1 MKNILSISS
10 LSIGYDKNNVLSNI
24 NVVVDQPKLITL
36 IGRNG
41 QGKSTLLKTLT
52 GLIPAMDGEIF
63 FGEKINKDLSHK
75 EKSKLFSVVLTSP
88 PAINNITVK
97 DFVAYG
103 RYPYTNWL
111 AVKKEEDN
119 WQINQAMELCG
130 ITNFA
135 ATNIANLSDGERQK
149 VALARAIAQNTP
161 IIFLDEPTSHLDL
174 VNQSDFGLGVSIFTE
189 NDSKIEKLIP
199 LFEDGAVFVNEL
211 VKSDPRLP
219 FGGTKISGYGR
230 ELSEDGIKEFVNKK
244 TVYIK

>member
-10 LSIGYDKNNVLSNI
+10 LTIGYDKSKVLSNI
-24 NVVVDQPKLITL
+24 NVVVDKPTLITL

-52 GLIPAMDGEIF
+52 GLIPAISGKIF
-63 FGEKINKDLSHK
+63 FGDNISSELSHK
-75 EKSKLFSVVLTSP
+75 EKSKLYSVVLTTP

-111 AVKKEEDN
+111 ATKKEEDN
-119 WQINQAMELCG
+119 WQIHQAMELCG
-130 ITNFA
+130 VSNFA

-161 IIFLDEPTSHLDL
+161 IVFLDEPTSHLDL
-174 VNQSDFGLGVSIFTE
+174 VNQTELFNLLHQLVEEQQKTIIISSHQLNLALNYANEIWMLNQGGLEANTPEFFMKSG
-189 NDSKIEKLIP
+189 KIEAL
-199 LFEDGAVFVNEL
+199 
-211 VKSDPRLP
+211 
-219 FGGTKISGYGR
+219 FGGLKLKY
-230 ELSEDGIKEFVNKK
+230 F
-244 TVYIK
+244 

>member
-1 MKNILSISS
+1 LKNILSISS

-24 NVVVDQPKLITL
+24 SVDVDKPKLITL

-52 GLIPAMDGEIF
+52 GLIPAINGEIF
-63 FGEKINKDLSHK
+63 FGEKINKELSHK

-174 VNQSDFGLGVSIFTE
+174 VNQSELFDLLHQLVEKQQKTIIISSHQLNLALNYADEIWLISNGELEANTPDFFMKSG
-189 NDSKIEKLIP
+189 KIEAL
-199 LFEDGAVFVNEL
+199 
-211 VKSDPRLP
+211 
-219 FGGTKISGYGR
+219 FGGLKLKY
-230 ELSEDGIKEFVNKK
+230 F
-244 TVYIK
+244 

>member
-63 FGEKINKDLSHK
+63 FGEKINQDLSHK

-111 AVKKEEDN
+111 AVNKEEDN

-174 VNQSDFGLGVSIFTE
+174 VNQSELFDLLHQLVEKQAKTIIISSHQLNLALNYADEIWLINNGELEANTPDFFMKSG
-189 NDSKIEKLIP
+189 KIEAL
-199 LFEDGAVFVNEL
+199 
-211 VKSDPRLP
+211 
-219 FGGTKISGYGR
+219 FGGLKLKY
-230 ELSEDGIKEFVNKK
+230 F
-244 TVYIK
+244 

>member
-10 LSIGYDKNNVLSNI
+10 LSIGYNKNKVLSNI
-24 NVVVDQPKLITL
+24 SLDIDQPKLITL

-41 QGKSTLLKTLT
+41 QGKSTLLKTLS
-52 GLIPAMDGEIF
+52 GLIPAIDGEIF
-63 FGEKINKDLSHK
+63 FGEKINKELNHK

-88 PAINNITVK
+88 PAINSITVK

-111 AVKKEEDN
+111 AQKKEEDN
-119 WQINQAMELCG
+119 RQINQAMELCG

-174 VNQSDFGLGVSIFTE
+174 VNQSELFDLLDQLVEKQQKTIIISSHQLNLALNYADEIWLINNNQLEANTPEYFIKSG
-189 NDSKIEKLIP
+189 KIEAL
-199 LFEDGAVFVNEL
+199 
-211 VKSDPRLP
+211 
-219 FGGTKISGYGR
+219 FGGLKLKY
-230 ELSEDGIKEFVNKK
+230 F
-244 TVYIK
+244 

>member
-24 NVVVDQPKLITL
+24 NVGVDQPKLITL

-63 FGEKINKDLSHK
+63 FGEKINKELTHK

-97 DFVAYG
+97 DFVAFG

-111 AVKKEEDN
+111 ALKKEEDN

-174 VNQSDFGLGVSIFTE
+174 VNQSELFDLLHQLVEKQQKTIIISSHQLNLALNYADEIWLISNGELEANTPDFFMKSG
-189 NDSKIEKLIP
+189 KIEAL
-199 LFEDGAVFVNEL
+199 
-211 VKSDPRLP
+211 
-219 FGGTKISGYGR
+219 FGGLKLKY
-230 ELSEDGIKEFVNKK
+230 F
-244 TVYIK
+244 

>member
-10 LSIGYDKNNVLSNI
+10 LSIGYDKNKVLSNI

-63 FGEKINKDLSHK
+63 FGEKINKELSHK

-111 AVKKEEDN
+111 ALKKEEDN

-174 VNQSDFGLGVSIFTE
+174 VNQSELFDLLHQLVEKQQKTIIISSHQLNLALNYADEIWLISNGELEANTPDFFMKSG
-189 NDSKIEKLIP
+189 KIEAL
-199 LFEDGAVFVNEL
+199 
-211 VKSDPRLP
+211 
-219 FGGTKISGYGR
+219 FGGLKLKY
-230 ELSEDGIKEFVNKK
+230 F
-244 TVYIK
+244 

>member
-10 LSIGYDKNNVLSNI
+10 LCIGYDKNNVLSNI

-52 GLIPAMDGEIF
+52 GLIPAIDGEIF
-63 FGEKINKDLSHK
+63 FGDKINKELTHK

-88 PAINNITVK
+88 PTINNITVK

-174 VNQSDFGLGVSIFTE
+174 VNQSELFDLLHQLVEKQAKTIIISSHQLNLALNYADEIWLINNGELEANTPDFFMKSG
-189 NDSKIEKLIP
+189 KIEAL
-199 LFEDGAVFVNEL
+199 
-211 VKSDPRLP
+211 
-219 FGGTKISGYGR
+219 FGGLKLKY
-230 ELSEDGIKEFVNKK
+230 F
-244 TVYIK
+244 

>member
-1 MKNILSISS
+1 LKNILSISS
-10 LSIGYDKNNVLSNI
+10 LSVGYNKKKVLSNI
-24 NVVVDQPKLITL
+24 NVVVDKPKLITL

-52 GLIPAMDGEIF
+52 GLIPSIEGELF
-63 FGEKINKDLSHK
+63 FKGKINKELSHK

-111 AVKKEEDN
+111 AVKKEEDSL
-119 WQINQAMELCG
+119 QINQAMELCG

-135 ATNIANLSDGERQK
+135 TTNITNLSDGERQK

-174 VNQSDFGLGVSIFTE
+174 VNQSELFDLLHQLVEKQQKTIIISSHQLNLALNYADEIWLINNESLEVNTPQYFIESG
-189 NDSKIEKLIP
+189 KIEAL
-199 LFEDGAVFVNEL
+199 
-211 VKSDPRLP
+211 
-219 FGGTKISGYGR
+219 FGGLKIKY
-230 ELSEDGIKEFVNKK
+230 F
-244 TVYIK
+244 

>member
-10 LSIGYDKNNVLSNI
+10 LSIGYDKNKVLSNI

-52 GLIPAMDGEIF
+52 GLIPAIDGEIF
-63 FGEKINKDLSHK
+63 FGEKINKELTHK

-119 WQINQAMELCG
+119 WQISQAMELCG

-174 VNQSDFGLGVSIFTE
+174 VNQSELFDLLYQLVEKQQKTIIISSHQLNLALNYADEIWLINNGELEANTPDFFMKSG
-189 NDSKIEKLIP
+189 KIEAL
-199 LFEDGAVFVNEL
+199 
-211 VKSDPRLP
+211 
-219 FGGTKISGYGR
+219 FGGLKLKY
-230 ELSEDGIKEFVNKK
+230 F
-244 TVYIK
+244 

>member
-52 GLIPAMDGEIF
+52 GLIPAIDGEIF
-63 FGEKINKDLSHK
+63 FGEKINKELTHK

-174 VNQSDFGLGVSIFTE
+174 VNQSELFDLLHQLVEKQAKTIIISSHQLNLALNYADEIWLISNGELEANTPDFFMKSG
-189 NDSKIEKLIP
+189 KIEAL
-199 LFEDGAVFVNEL
+199 
-211 VKSDPRLP
+211 
-219 FGGTKISGYGR
+219 FGGLKLKY
-230 ELSEDGIKEFVNKK
+230 F
-244 TVYIK
+244 

>member
-52 GLIPAMDGEIF
+52 GLIPAIDGEIF
-63 FGEKINKDLSHK
+63 FGEKINKELSHK

-111 AVKKEEDN
+111 ALKKEEDN

-174 VNQSDFGLGVSIFTE
+174 VNQSELFDLLHQLVEKQQKTIIISSHQLNLALNYADEIWLISNGELEANTPAFFMKSG
-189 NDSKIEKLIP
+189 KIEAL
-199 LFEDGAVFVNEL
+199 
-211 VKSDPRLP
+211 
-219 FGGTKISGYGR
+219 FGGLKLKY
-230 ELSEDGIKEFVNKK
+230 F
-244 TVYIK
+244 

>member
-24 NVVVDQPKLITL
+24 NVGVDQPKLITL

-63 FGEKINKDLSHK
+63 FGEKINKELSHK

-174 VNQSDFGLGVSIFTE
+174 VNQSELFDLLHQLVEKQQKTIIISSHQLNLALNYADEIWLISNGELEANTPDFFMKSG
-189 NDSKIEKLIP
+189 KIEAL
-199 LFEDGAVFVNEL
+199 
-211 VKSDPRLP
+211 
-219 FGGTKISGYGR
+219 FGGLKLKY
-230 ELSEDGIKEFVNKK
+230 F
-244 TVYIK
+244 